1 MSVSVIRNIKS
12 ERVNCLMFICKIKLV
27 FQLKTNSQ
35 EEAEVECKGHVCIQ
49 EGMKVLEVVQLGK
62 NLELKN

>member
-1 MSVSVIRNIKS
+1 
-12 ERVNCLMFICKIKLV
+12 MFICKIKLV